1 MADKNEMSRADQVR
15 ARRKIEPVQ
24 RKPIPRAE
32 GGTSRNAS
40 NASRVVSRHNTYR
53 SGSYTSSNR
62 LRKQVYLPTGTPGS
76 EIRLPSLP
84 PFQWSWRWLSIALAI
99 GMIVLLYMMWNSA
112 TYEVSTINLS
122 GGIRVP
128 AEEVKSILNV
138 SGESIIHV
146 KPAEVEEQILATFPD
161 IKAAHVS
168 VTMPNTLDVVIQER
182 IPAIL
187 WMDGEDPL
195 FWIDQDG
202 YTFTVRGEANL
213 PIRVYAN
220 TTPPYA
226 LGYLNAQTQSDDET
240 AKANQSLKP
249 AIDPDFVLTV
259 QRLNT
264 IKPSESPLLY
274 DEHNGL
280 GWTDPHGWQ
289 VYFGIKN
296 EDIDMKLIEYENIV
310 NAILDK
316 NLQPVLISMEFL
328 HAPFYRLEP

>member
-1 MADKNEMSRADQVR
+1 MADKNEMSRADQIR

-32 GGTSRNAS
+32 DRTSRNAS
-40 NASRVVSRHNTYR
+40 NASRVASRHNTNR
-53 SGSYTSSNR
+53 SASYTDSNR
-62 LRKQVYLPTGTPGS
+62 QRKQVYLPTGTPGS
-76 EIRLPSLP
+76 ELRLPTLP
-84 PFQWSWRWLSIALAI
+84 KFGWSWRFLSLALAI
-99 GMIVLLYMMWNSA
+99 GMVVLLYMMLNSA
-112 TYEVSTINLS
+112 MFEVSTVNLS

-128 AEEVKSILNV
+128 SEEVKSILNV

-168 VTMPNTLDVVIQER
+168 VAMPNTLDVVMQER

-202 YTFTVRGEANL
+202 YAFTVRGEANL

-226 LGYLNAQTQSDDET
+226 LGYLDAQTESDDDT
-240 AKANQSLKP
+240 AKADLSLKP

-259 QRLNT
+259 QRLNS
-264 IKPSESPLLY
+264 IKPPESPLLY

-296 EDIDMKLIEYENIV
+296 EDIDMKLMEYENIV

>member
-24 RKPIPRAE
+24 RKPIPHADS
-32 GGTSRNAS
+32 GTSRYAS
-40 NASRVVSRHNTYR
+40 NASRVVSRHNTSR
-53 SGSYTSSNR
+53 SASYTSSNR

-76 EIRLPSLP
+76 EIRLPSIP
-84 PFQWSWRWLSIALAI
+84 KISWGWRWLSLALAI
-99 GMIVLLYMMWNSA
+99 GMIVLLYLMWNSA
-112 TYEVSTINLS
+112 TFEVSTVNLS

-161 IKAAHVS
+161 IKSAHVS
-168 VTMPNTLDVVIQER
+168 VAMPNTLDVVIQER
-182 IPAIL
+182 IPALL

-202 YTFTVRGEANL
+202 YAFTVRGEANL

-226 LGYLNAQTQSDDET
+226 LGYLDAQTESDDDT
-240 AKANQSLKP
+240 AKADLSLKP

-264 IKPSESPLLY
+264 IKPPESPLLY

-296 EDIDMKLIEYENIV
+296 EDIDMKLMEYENIV

>member
-24 RKPIPRAE
+24 RKPIPRTVDR
-32 GGTSRNAS
+32 TSRNAS

-53 SGSYTSSNR
+53 SASTTVSSR
-62 LRKQVYLPTGTPGS
+62 QRKQVYLPTGTPGS
-76 EIRLPSLP
+76 ELRLPSMPKFHLD
-84 PFQWSWRWLSIALAI
+84 WRMLSFALAI
-99 GMIVLLYMMWNSA
+99 GMIVLLYLMLNSA
-112 TYEVSTINLS
+112 TFEVSTVNLS

-128 AEEVKSILNV
+128 ADEVKSILNV

-161 IKAAHVS
+161 IKSAHVS
-168 VTMPNTLDVVIQER
+168 VAMPNTLDVVIQER

-202 YTFTVRGEANL
+202 YAFTVRGEANL
-213 PIRVYAN
+213 PIRVYAS

-226 LGYLNAQTQSDDET
+226 LGYLDSKTESDDET
-240 AKANQSLKP
+240 AEANPSLIP

-259 QRLNT
+259 QRLNA
-264 IKPSESPLLY
+264 IKPPESPLLY

-280 GWTDPHGWQ
+280 GWTDPNGWQ

-296 EDIDMKLIEYENIV
+296 DDIDMKLLEYESIV
-310 NAILDK
+310 NAMLDK

-328 HAPFYRLEP
+328 HAPFYRMEP